1 MLFSLFAYVTIFS
14 IIKEKVIVMEISSI
28 FSPKNLNTFYL
39 EILNKY
45 SIFSNTTYIFFKIL

>member
-1 MLFSLFAYVTIFS
+1 MLSSLFAYVTIFS